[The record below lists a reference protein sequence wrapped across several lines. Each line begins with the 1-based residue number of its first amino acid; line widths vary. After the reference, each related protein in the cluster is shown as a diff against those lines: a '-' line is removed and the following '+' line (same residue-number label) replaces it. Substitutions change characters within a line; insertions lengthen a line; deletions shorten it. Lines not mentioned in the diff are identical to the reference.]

1 MKIINVWR
9 NGSWETINNEMD
21 FFVGHCGSG
30 HTVFGEN
37 AKLVKVL
44 KNSLVF
50 ETESGTIVKTEV
62 DSLNTIGKARREGY
76 FVSIGK
82 RDYEDA
88 NIIKT
93 KVSYWNGKKLAFE
106 YK

>member
-1 MKIINVWR
+1 MKTINVWR
-9 NGSWETINNEMD
+9 NGNWETINNEMD
-21 FFVGHCGSG
+21 FFVGRCGSG

-50 ETESGTIVKTEV
+50 ETESGSMVKTKI

-76 FVSIGK
+76 FVSVGK
-82 RDYEDA
+82 RDYSDT
-88 NIIKT
+88 NIINSKVTFWNKKT
-93 KVSYWNGKKLAFE
+93 LEFDSK
-106 YK
+106 